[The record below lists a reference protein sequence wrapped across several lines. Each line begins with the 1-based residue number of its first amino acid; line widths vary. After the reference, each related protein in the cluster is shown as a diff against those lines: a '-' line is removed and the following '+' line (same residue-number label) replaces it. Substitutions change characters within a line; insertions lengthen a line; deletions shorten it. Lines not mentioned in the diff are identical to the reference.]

1 MSKQE
6 HSKPAAAPTAEPI
19 LKLTLEQE
27 LAASLWETSDRKKI
41 AAAVGVSPAVINKW
55 QQQPLYIAEIATF
68 QMGEMCG
75 TEEKQAAALIFG
87 NISFAEAEALI
98 GLEAGPIADWA
109 QTEGSSFNELLECMK
124 QLLSNE
130 LSVDAGPYGLT
141 DDQIRAIPLIVE
153 GNTDAEVAK
162 AIGKTR
168 ETVNRWRN
176 HDEDFKRELKA
187 ARNVYHDAQ
196 IAAVSA
202 RAQKAID
209 VLDELLDSDDERIRL
224 QAVSLLLKSAPS
236 LKKEDRKIKNV
247 RLNKSDNYNSYM
259 SDL

>member
-1 MSKQE
+1 MSKIE
-6 HSKPAAAPTAEPI
+6 HSKPAAVPTAEPI

-41 AAAVGVSPAVINKW
+41 AAAVGVSPAVIVEW
-55 QQQPLYIAEIATF
+55 QQQPLYIAEIANI
-68 QMGEMCG
+68 QLGEMCD
-75 TEEKQAAALIFG
+75 TEEKQAAALIFD
-87 NISFAEAEALI
+87 NISFAEAEAII
-98 GLEAGPIADWA
+98 GLQAGTIADWA

-130 LSVDAGPYGLT
+130 LSVDTGPYGLT
-141 DDQIRAIPLIVE
+141 DDQIRALPLIVE

-162 AIGKTR
+162 VIGKTR

-176 HDEDFKRELKA
+176 HDEDFKRELKT

-196 IAAVSA
+196 VAAVSA
-202 RAQKAID
+202 RAQKAIN

-224 QAVSLLLKSAPS
+224 QAASLLLRSAPS
-236 LKKEDRKIKNV
+236 LKEEDRKIKKAS
-247 RLNKSDNYNSYM
+247 LKKSDRYNSYM